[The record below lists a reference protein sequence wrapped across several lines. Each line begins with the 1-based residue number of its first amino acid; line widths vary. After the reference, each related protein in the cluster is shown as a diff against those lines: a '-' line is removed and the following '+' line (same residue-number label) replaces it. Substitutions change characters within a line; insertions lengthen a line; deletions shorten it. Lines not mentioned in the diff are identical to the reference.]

1 MRNNI
6 FTHIVILTTII
17 ALVMF
22 SGCTQNNEENNK
34 DMQTPT
40 PDFTADLTPDSNPTG
55 TMASDDG
62 EFIYR
67 NATVENIQILILE
80 SFPVQI
86 NVVAKGYLPDGCTKI
101 DQTIK
106 NREGNTFLVT
116 ITTKRPVDAMCTMAI
131 VPFEEVI
138 SLDVYGLEAGDYEVN
153 VNGIMDS
160 FTLEMD
166 NSLPD

>member
-22 SGCTQNNEENNK
+22 SGCTQNYEENNK

-40 PDFTADLTPDSNPTG
+40 PDLTPDSNPTG
-55 TMASDDG
+55 TMASDDS

-106 NREGNTFLVT
+106 NREGNTFLIT

-166 NSLPD
+166 NSFPD

>member
-40 PDFTADLTPDSNPTG
+40 PDSTPTG
-55 TMASDDG
+55 TMVSDDG

-101 DQTIK
+101 DQIIK
-106 NREGNTFLVT
+106 NREGNTFFVT
-116 ITTKRPVDAMCTMAI
+116 ITTKRPADAMCTMAI

-153 VNGIMDS
+153 VNGIIDS
-160 FTLEMD
+160 FTLDMD
-166 NSLPD
+166 NSIPD

>member
-6 FTHIVILTTII
+6 FIHILILITII

-22 SGCTQNNEENNK
+22 SGCTQNNQVNNK

-40 PDFTADLTPDSNPTG
+40 PDSTPTG

-131 VPFEEVI
+131 VPFNEVI

-153 VNGIMDS
+153 VNGLVDS
-160 FTLEMD
+160 FTLEID
-166 NSLPD
+166 NILPV